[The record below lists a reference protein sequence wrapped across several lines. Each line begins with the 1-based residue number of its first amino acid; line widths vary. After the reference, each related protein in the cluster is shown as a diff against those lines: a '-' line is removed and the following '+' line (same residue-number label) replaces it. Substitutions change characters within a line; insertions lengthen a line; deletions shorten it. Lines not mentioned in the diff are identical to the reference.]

1 MSKAPGGQSYAHLR
15 QRAAKELETARAEVQ
30 RLEGF
35 LTTLDQLAG
44 VRIRQHAVAVMDHVA
59 GLAARN
65 GAAAP
70 VAVPPSLTLKAFI
83 AQHADWEAPATAEI
97 DRLLAAWQAAGR
109 TATRASVAAARGQI
123 RRARARGIRPPGRH
137 APRARGMGTALGPYA
152 AAIIEALK
160 AQPKVA
166 IATLTDQFRERGWVA
181 PGVALMHMAKRKA
194 VVWKRGQATVTRGPA
209 FDSYVKRL

>member
-123 RRARARGIRPPGRH
+123 RRARGIRPPGRH

-152 AAIIEALK
+152 AAIVEALQ

-166 IATLTDQFRERGWVA
+166 LATLNDQFREQGWKA
-181 PGVALMHMAKRKA
+181 PGVALAHMARRKA
-194 VVWKRGQATVTRGPA
+194 VVWKRGAPTVARGPA